1 MSEIE
6 ALAVVCFVCC
16 CENCCEFGGVGGAS
30 SYRYNVAMNDSDGE
44 AQLVAR
50 WTDRTPLVAVRRRIV
65 AYVTAPT
72 LRLAFEFRSLLTLRI
87 GAD

>member
-1 MSEIE
+1 
-6 ALAVVCFVCC
+6 
-16 CENCCEFGGVGGAS
+16 
-30 SYRYNVAMNDSDGE
+30 MNDSDGE